1 MSSKYE
7 TAFKTAIAES
17 ERKICIDLLRQNP
30 GLTLG
35 ELYKLA
41 KGPMGAV
48 LGEISIAELAAGE
61 AKAKPVVRPMAAPA
75 KPAKAAPAAPAA
87 PAKAAPAKAAPAPT
101 KAAAPAPVKAAPTQA
116 PEGDAGD
123 VRKRARGKDVNVR
136 TPAGRAEYEMALLA
150 ALAEFT
156 TPTGVSTLMGKVGGT
171 NLQARAALNRLIE
184 AGKIT
189 WVGKARGT
197 KYSVVR

>member
-61 AKAKPVVRPMAAPA
+61 AKAKPVVRPVAAPA
-75 KPAKAAPAAPAA
+75 KPAKTAPAAPAA
-87 PAKAAPAKAAPAPT
+87 PAKTAPT
-101 KAAAPAPVKAAPTQA
+101 KAA
-116 PEGDAGD
+116 
-123 VRKRARGKDVNVR
+123 
-136 TPAGRAEYEMALLA
+136 
-150 ALAEFT
+150 
-156 TPTGVSTLMGKVGGT
+156 
-171 NLQARAALNRLIE
+171 
-184 AGKIT
+184 
-189 WVGKARGT
+189 
-197 KYSVVR
+197 

>member
-1 MSSKYE
+1 
-7 TAFKTAIAES
+7 
-17 ERKICIDLLRQNP
+17 
-30 GLTLG
+30 
-35 ELYKLA
+35 
-41 KGPMGAV
+41 
-48 LGEISIAELAAGE
+48 
-61 AKAKPVVRPMAAPA
+61 
-75 KPAKAAPAAPAA
+75 
-87 PAKAAPAKAAPAPT
+87 
-101 KAAAPAPVKAAPTQA
+101 PTQA

-136 TPAGRAEYEMALLA
+136 TPAGRAEYETALLA